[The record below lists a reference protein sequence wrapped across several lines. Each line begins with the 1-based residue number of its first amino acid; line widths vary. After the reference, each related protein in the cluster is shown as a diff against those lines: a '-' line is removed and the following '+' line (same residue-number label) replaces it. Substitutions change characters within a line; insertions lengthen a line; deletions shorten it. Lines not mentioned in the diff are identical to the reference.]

1 MIPANPRLPCG
12 MEVAFAHSI
21 PAMCRLRTEI
31 ETQVTHQAP
40 FRFFL
45 LWMTALVIAGAMV
58 SSSARALTLGGA
70 TALSALGQP
79 LRVLIPVTAA
89 PGETI
94 AAGCF
99 GLAPPGDDAAGALVT
114 AKVSL
119 ERAAAGEGF
128 TNRPAAAE
136 A

>member
-58 SSSARALTLGGA
+58 SSSARALTLATVALLCSGIALPGAAVAQQFGAADDA
-70 TALSALGQP
+70 TA
-79 LRVLIPVTAA
+79 
-89 PGETI
+89 
-94 AAGCF
+94 
-99 GLAPPGDDAAGALVT
+99 DAF
-114 AKVSL
+114 
-119 ERAAAGEGF
+119 RAAAIRF
-128 TNRPAAAE
+128 AFRLMTAQRAAT
-136 A
+136 